1 MHAKKIMTL
10 ARPISIAAHVSSS
23 APAEFYK
30 HAFAALRADVLD
42 PLELLSTEPVE
53 ATALREFG
61 VARIVADVNAALTR
75 FDYIVTPYAIKV
87 HRARSHAWRIVWSWC
102 AIPTETCQLLPR
114 TVADVTV
121 LVRNQRGR
129 PSALQVR
136 TTLSPEWVD
145 YQPAGEES
153 VYPSAWRLHDMCV
166 CYRPARYGQQR
177 MLLAKADART
187 GLLLWP
193 RRWPAHY
200 EQTGWE
206 PAWYSR
212 SNAEERDG
220 RYTDNRTFPRTW
232 PKVGRALVLTLTHDG
247 LWHALF
253 DGVAFA
259 EYTPPPPASDVRRT
273 SSPHDLSHD
282 LSHGRSRTSSPSHP
296 MSSPMTSPIAPM
308 ASTLTTTTTTSSPPT
323 QAPTELSTELFSELL
338 PRYTTLWPGQ
348 DACETC
354 ARTRRRYLCARCT
367 GRPPP
372 VRSWH
377 SLELVL
383 LAQMHASLWPAV
395 HARTQ
400 ELVRPDRFHCYRE
413 LHGGPGAFYPRI
425 LPQRLWPLRNY
436 SELLMATPRIHAFR
450 LRVWAHAGLAGGLA
464 LPSILPSTVHGK
476 GSASAAVAAP
486 TMTHAGGGHARTK
499 PEPRSILFV
508 LRRESRVIVNEAA
521 LQAAVT
527 AEAALRGVVQFVRM
541 EDVGPL
547 VAQIKLVARA
557 AAIAG
562 MHGQGLALLPL
573 LPAHERPCAL
583 LELRSKRMGRQATHA
598 GFDLMRWAMMSGVR
612 YFVLKHQPDTAPCS
626 EEDFRLCGNV
636 TANVPEVVEALLKVW
651 RHVHSDA

>member
-1 MHAKKIMTL
+1 MVQPEQRRGARRPLYRQPHLPPPVATGGPCTGAHAHPRWSVACALPRRRLRGVYAAAARFGRPPYIL
-10 ARPISIAAHVSSS
+10 AQSPLDVSPCPHGVHAHDDAHDVL
-23 APAEFYK
+23 A
-30 HAFAALRADVLD
+30 AALRA
-42 PLELLSTEPVE
+42 
-53 ATALREFG
+53 
-61 VARIVADVNAALTR
+61 
-75 FDYIVTPYAIKV
+75 
-87 HRARSHAWRIVWSWC
+87 
-102 AIPTETCQLLPR
+102 
-114 TVADVTV
+114 
-121 LVRNQRGR
+121 
-129 PSALQVR
+129 LQ
-136 TTLSPEWVD
+136 
-145 YQPAGEES
+145 
-153 VYPSAWRLHDMCV
+153 
-166 CYRPARYGQQR
+166 
-177 MLLAKADART
+177 
-187 GLLLWP
+187 
-193 RRWPAHY
+193 
-200 EQTGWE
+200 
-206 PAWYSR
+206 
-212 SNAEERDG
+212 
-220 RYTDNRTFPRTW
+220 
-232 PKVGRALVLTLTHDG
+232 RALLR
-247 LWHALF
+247 A
-253 DGVAFA
+253 
-259 EYTPPPPASDVRRT
+259 TPPSF
-273 SSPHDLSHD
+273 S
-282 LSHGRSRTSSPSHP
+282 
-296 MSSPMTSPIAPM
+296 
-308 ASTLTTTTTTSSPPT
+308 
-323 QAPTELSTELFSELL
+323 ELFSELLFSELL

-354 ARTRRRYLCARCT
+354 TRTRRRYRCARCT
-367 GRPPP
+367 GRAPP
-372 VRSWH
+372 VRSWY

-383 LAQMHASLWPAV
+383 LARMHASLWPAV

-425 LPQRLWPLRNY
+425 LPQKIWPLRNY
-436 SELLMATPRIHAFR
+436 SELLLAAPRVRDFR
-450 LRVWAHAGLAGGLA
+450 LRVWARAGLAGGL
-464 LPSILPSTVHGK
+464 TVHGT
-476 GSASAAVAAP
+476 GLASAAVAAAAVVG
-486 TMTHAGGGHARTK
+486 AGGGHGRNK
-499 PEPRSILFV
+499 PEPPSILFV

>member
-1 MHAKKIMTL
+1 MAS
-10 ARPISIAAHVSSS
+10 ARPTSIAAHVSSS

-30 HAFAALRADVLD
+30 HAFAALRADVFD

-53 ATALREFG
+53 APALREFG
-61 VARIVADVNAALTR
+61 VVRTVADVDAALAR
-75 FDYIVTPYAIKV
+75 FDYIITPYAIKV

-102 AIPTETCQLLPR
+102 AAPTTESCQLLPR

-121 LVRNQRGR
+121 LVRSAGG

-145 YQPAGEES
+145 YQASGEES
-153 VYPSAWRLHDMCV
+153 VHPSAWRLHDMCV
-166 CYRPARYGQQR
+166 CFRLARFGQQR

-220 RYTDNRTFPRTW
+220 RYTDNRTFPRLW
-232 PKVGRALVLTLTHDG
+232 PQAGRALVLTLTHDG

-253 DGVAFA
+253 HGVAFA

-273 SSPHDLSHD
+273 SSP
-282 LSHGRSRTSSPSHP
+282 SHP
-296 MSSPMTSPIAPM
+296 LTSPLVPM
-308 ASTLTTTTTTSSPPT
+308 ASTPTTTPTTSSPP
-323 QAPTELSTELFSELL
+323 PSELSNELFSELLPRASPSSSPSYSSPSYSSPSYSSPSFSELLFSELL

-354 ARTRRRYLCARCT
+354 TRTRRRYRCARCT
-367 GRPPP
+367 GRAPP
-372 VRSWH
+372 VRSWY

-383 LAQMHASLWPAV
+383 LARMHASLWPAV

-425 LPQRLWPLRNY
+425 LPQKIWPLRNY
-436 SELLMATPRIHAFR
+436 SELLLAAPRVRDFR
-450 LRVWAHAGLAGGLA
+450 LRVWARAGLAGGL
-464 LPSILPSTVHGK
+464 TVHGT
-476 GSASAAVAAP
+476 GLASAAVAAAAVVR
-486 TMTHAGGGHARTK
+486 AGGGHGRNK
-499 PEPRSILFV
+499 PEPPSILFV

-527 AEAALRGVVQFVRM
+527 AEAALGDVIQFVRM